1 MCRLAGPA
9 LVSRARK
16 LHRRIKRQDVVS
28 RITKR
33 WVIFLAHHPGSLL
46 CFDVPEPGPLHPMV
60 PPSQA
65 SCSPAPGRGQ
75 VNHAEHLDG
84 PDGEGADIPLCMFL
98 WPELRS
104 MTTAV
109 FRECSECGLAV
120 CPKRWKTIETEP
132 ENKGEKE
139 RIEAPEAEN
148 A

>member
-1 MCRLAGPA
+1 
-9 LVSRARK
+9 
-16 LHRRIKRQDVVS
+16 
-28 RITKR
+28 
-33 WVIFLAHHPGSLL
+33 
-46 CFDVPEPGPLHPMV
+46 
-60 PPSQA
+60 
-65 SCSPAPGRGQ
+65 
-75 VNHAEHLDG
+75 
-84 PDGEGADIPLCMFL
+84 MFL